1 MVVEHPMTSRSIDHP
16 PVLALTDWVASGR
29 RGVLIT
35 LVNIDGRSPR
45 SLGAQMAVCEDGE
58 MHGYL
63 TGGCLEAEFALVAQK
78 VLNSGSNE
86 TRRYGK
92 GSPYIDL
99 RLPCGS
105 GIDVYFDQSLKAETL
120 SEVAALIGSRVPF
133 ETRTDFST
141 GEARIVR
148 VPRMAP
154 NQTQAAAVDGV
165 FVRLYK
171 PRLRLNIYG
180 AGFSSLQLALL
191 AGAAG
196 MTVQFFASDGPTLK
210 QAEAM
215 GLPARDL
222 HGPDGHQRD
231 TDEWTATMLVFHDH
245 VHEVP
250 FLEEMIN
257 RPGFFLGTIGS
268 RLAAEQ
274 RRQALVDRGQSAAA
288 IERIVMSAGH
298 VQRARSASEIAV
310 GVLSQVMDTARGRSL
325 L

>member
-1 MVVEHPMTSRSIDHP
+1 MTSRSIDHP
-16 PVLALTDWVASGR
+16 PILALADWVAGGQ
-29 RGVLIT
+29 RGVLVT

-45 SLGAQMAVCEDGE
+45 SLGAQMAVCEDGKT
-58 MHGYL
+58 HGYL
-63 TGGCLEAEFALVAQK
+63 TGGCLEAEFALVAQNA
-78 VLNSGSNE
+78 LSSGQNE
-86 TRRYGK
+86 VRRYGK

-105 GIDVYFDQSLKAETL
+105 GIDVYFDQGLRRDAL
-120 SEVAALIGSRVPF
+120 SEVATLVGSRVPF
-133 ETRTDFST
+133 ALRTDLST
-141 GEARIVR
+141 GDSRLARS
-148 VPRMAP
+148 PDMAP
-154 NQTQAAAVDGV
+154 DQAQTAATDGV

-196 MTVQFFASDGPTLK
+196 MAVEFFASDGPTLK

-222 HGPDGHQRD
+222 HGPEGRQRE

-245 VHEVP
+245 VQEVP
-250 FLEEMIN
+250 LLEEMIN

-268 RLAAEQ
+268 KLAAEQ
-274 RRQALVDRGQSAAA
+274 RRQALADRGHSAAA
-288 IERIVMSAGH
+288 IGRIAMSAGH

-310 GVLSQVMDTARGRSL
+310 GVLSQVLNTARDRSL
-325 L
+325 V